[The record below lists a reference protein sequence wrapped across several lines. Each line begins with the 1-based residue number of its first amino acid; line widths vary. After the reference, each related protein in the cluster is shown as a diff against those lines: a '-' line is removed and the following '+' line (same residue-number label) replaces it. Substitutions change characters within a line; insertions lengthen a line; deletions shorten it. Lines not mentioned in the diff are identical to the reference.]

1 LVAAKTFSWVAIAK
15 RPLTLD
21 ELREAISIEIGQ
33 QHSISGRLVNGI
45 DQLASWCEN
54 LVHVDEELKTVQFA
68 HQAIHKFIVEGPPGP
83 QFRNFCFN
91 LPDADHHAGEICVT
105 YLDFNDF
112 KRTLTRRSQP
122 MKVDPVAMAKLALSR
137 QLKAPSAIAAFG
149 LRSRSQSHKSKAEVD
164 VVRVLSGCKDG
175 EQGIGGLEQDYPFL
189 KYASIHWIS
198 HTSRFRKTSRTW
210 GLWYQMITCG
220 HDLAERPWPE
230 QHSFNALA
238 PDLLTWS
245 LQPRHF
251 GLIRLIESAGGIYEP
266 ENQQKTWRLV
276 AQVAQRDAELLDVL
290 LEGNYALQI
299 IIATLQEAS
308 KSGHFEVVERLLAMG
323 KTNIHAKDGLGRT
336 PLHWAARGAY
346 EAVVK
351 LLFVTGNA
359 DVDTKDNDGQT
370 PLHYAATR
378 GHVAVVKLLLA
389 KLLLATGKADVDT
402 KDNDGQTPLHCAAIK
417 GHTAVV
423 KLLLATGK
431 ADVDT
436 EDILG
441 RTPLHWAAR
450 EGHEAVVKLLLTTG
464 KADIDTKDV
473 LGRTPL
479 HYAATRG
486 SKAVVK
492 LLLATGKADV
502 DPKDNDGRTPLY
514 WAAKKG
520 HMAVVELLSLW

>member
-1 LVAAKTFSWVAIAK
+1 VKAFSWVAIAK
-15 RPLTLD
+15 RHLTLD

-33 QHSISGRLVNGI
+33 PYSMPERLVNGI

-68 HQAIHKFIVEGPPGP
+68 HQAIHKFIIEGPTALEFG
-83 QFRNFCFN
+83 NFCFN
-91 LPDADHHAGEICVT
+91 LLDADHHAGEICVT
-105 YLDFNDF
+105 YLNFNDF
-112 KRTLTRRSQP
+112 KTTLARRPQP
-122 MKVDPVAMAKLALSR
+122 MKAVDPVAMATLALSHR
-137 QLKAPSAIAAFG
+137 LKVPSTIPAFG
-149 LRSRSQSHKSKAEVD
+149 FSSSRHKSKAEVD
-164 VVRVLSGCKDG
+164 VVGLLSSYEREDAEGSLRKL
-175 EQGIGGLEQDYPFL
+175 EQGHSFL